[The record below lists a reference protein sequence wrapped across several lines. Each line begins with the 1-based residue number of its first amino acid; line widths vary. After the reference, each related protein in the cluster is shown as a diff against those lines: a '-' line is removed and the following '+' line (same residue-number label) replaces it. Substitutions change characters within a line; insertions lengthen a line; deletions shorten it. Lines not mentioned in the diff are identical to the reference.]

1 MKYYRFSHS
10 RHWLFQYAL
19 WPRYWRLG
27 FFIASDC
34 VGIQFPPVAVVFF
47 YRKLKLADD
56 ALRQAHP

>member
-1 MKYYRFSHS
+1 MTHFWYVQS
-10 RHWLFQYAL
+10 RRWLFQYAL

-34 VGIQFPPVAVVFF
+34 IGIQVPPICLVFF
-47 YRKLKLADD
+47 YRPLRKD